1 MWKNPQAS
9 WERAAKDDKMIDIKN
24 RYGEEMSDS
33 LRDSI
38 EDRLTNT
45 MRMISMDMFSKRI
58 GIVSK

>member
-1 MWKNPQAS
+1 
-9 WERAAKDDKMIDIKN
+9 MIDIKN
-24 RYGEEMSDS
+24 RYGEEMGDS